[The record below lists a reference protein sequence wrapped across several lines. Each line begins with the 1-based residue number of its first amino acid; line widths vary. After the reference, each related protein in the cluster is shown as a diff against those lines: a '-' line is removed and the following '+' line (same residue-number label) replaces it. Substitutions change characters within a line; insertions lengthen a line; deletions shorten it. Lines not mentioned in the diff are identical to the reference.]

1 MQLPSFLAL
10 PVNFT
15 PNNKVL
21 AAFVHK
27 FSACKI
33 LIVGDVIADQFVYGA
48 INRVSREAPVF
59 ILRHEQTQTLP
70 GGAANAAANV
80 AACGGQSVLLG
91 IIGTDAAGNNLR
103 ENLAAANVETSY
115 LMASDHWQTTTK
127 MRILAGQTHAP
138 RQQVIRLDYEN
149 DTQLTDD
156 LETALANSLNKAAAG
171 VSAIIISDYN
181 YGVAGKKV
189 TTAVRKIAK
198 IKNIPVL
205 VDSRFRLSEFG
216 GATSATPNQDE
227 VEQLLGQKF
236 ANSEKLTAACLEL
249 REKLDLGSLLVTRG
263 ADGMLLIERGAAEP
277 LHIPVVGSLEPVD
290 VTGAGDTVMATY
302 ALAISAGANFS
313 QAAQLA
319 NHAGGIVVM
328 KRGTAT
334 VTQRELLLSLQNQ

>member
-1 MQLPSFLAL
+1 MRLPSFLAL

-21 AAFVHK
+21 AGFVEK

-33 LIVGDVIADQFVYGA
+33 LIVGDVIADQFVYGT

-59 ILRHEQTQTLP
+59 ILRHQQTQTLP

-80 AACGGQSVLLG
+80 AAFGGQSVLLG
-91 IIGTDAAGNNLR
+91 IIGTDAAGNSLR
-103 ENLAAANVETSY
+103 ENLAAAKVETSH
-115 LMASDHWQTTTK
+115 LIAADHWQTTTK

-149 DTQLTDD
+149 ENAPSDTLQTALTD
-156 LETALANSLNKAAAG
+156 SLPKAAAG
-171 VSAIIISDYN
+171 VSAIVISDYN
-181 YGVAGKKV
+181 YGVAEKKV
-189 TTAVRKIAK
+189 VAAIRKIAK
-198 IKNIPVL
+198 IKKIPVL
-205 VDSRFRLSEFG
+205 VDSRFRLNEFG
-216 GATSATPNQDE
+216 WATSATPNQDE
-227 VEQLLGQKF
+227 VEQLLGQKLGKGT
-236 ANSEKLTAACLEL
+236 KLTAACLKL
-249 REKLDLGSLLVTRG
+249 REKLALESLLVTRG
-263 ADGMLLIERGAAEP
+263 ADGMLLIERGAEP
-277 LHIPVVGSLEPVD
+277 LHLPVVGSLEPVD

-302 ALAISAGANFS
+302 ALAISAGANFA

-334 VTQRELLLSLQNQ
+334 VTQNELLLSLQNQ